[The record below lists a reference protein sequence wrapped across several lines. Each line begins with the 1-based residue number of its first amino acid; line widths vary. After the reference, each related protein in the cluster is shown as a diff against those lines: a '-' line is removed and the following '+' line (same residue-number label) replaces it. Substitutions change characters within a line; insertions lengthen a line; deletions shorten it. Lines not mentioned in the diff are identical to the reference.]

1 MLRGLPSNEPML
13 ALAPLGTQEP
23 PACVMWVP
31 HIDVRNPFNMINL
44 KDRPLSP
51 LWSGNQ
57 TPLVST
63 FAERTALPG
72 DLDRVLAALFAR
84 HGRAVWLPVHALA
97 EGAVVLLPLLL
108 VGPQLVV
115 HPAAGL
121 RAVH

>member
-44 KDRPLSP
+44 KDGAPLSGARAK
-51 LWSGNQ
+51 LLFVG
-57 TPLVST
+57 T
-63 FAERTALPG
+63 FAERAALPG

-84 HGRAVWLPVHALA
+84 HGCAVRVPVHALA

-108 VGPQLVV
+108 VGPELVV

-121 RAVH
+121 GAVH